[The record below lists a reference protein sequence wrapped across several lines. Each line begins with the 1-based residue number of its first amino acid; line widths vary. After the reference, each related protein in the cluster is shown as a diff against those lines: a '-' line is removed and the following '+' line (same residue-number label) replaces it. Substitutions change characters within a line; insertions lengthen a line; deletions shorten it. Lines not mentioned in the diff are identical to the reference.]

1 MVCAIADERA
11 REETTVHSLQALGWS
26 PFFDQQVTD
35 EEWAR
40 WAPARVVW
48 ESREQYR
55 LSTGDAEWRGELA
68 GRLRH
73 TAASR
78 AELPAVGDWLLAA
91 LRPGEGRATIQR
103 LLARRSQFSRGA
115 AGRSAAEQIVAAN
128 IDSVLLV
135 TSFNRDFNLR
145 RIERYLALAWESG
158 ANPVVVLNKADLCTD
173 HDRWRADMEAVSQGV
188 PVLITSAMRGDGMRE
203 LADTIRQ
210 GGTTA
215 LLGSSG
221 VGKSSLINALLGDG
235 RQSTLT
241 IREDDDRGR
250 HSTTTR
256 QLFCVPSGGVLIDT
270 PGMREL
276 QIWDA
281 EAGLEHAFGDIE
293 LLAGSCRFR
302 DCGHAGEPGC
312 AVVDA
317 VTRGDVA
324 RGRLESYH
332 RLKREDEF
340 LRLRH
345 DEHARMER
353 ARQAKQTG
361 RAIKLMYKLKG
372 KPG

>member
-1 MVCAIADERA
+1 MVCAFERS
-11 REETTVHSLQALGWS
+11 REETAVHSLQALGWS
-26 PFFDQQVTD
+26 PFFDRQITD
-35 EEWAR
+35 EERGR

-48 ESREQYR
+48 ESRERYR
-55 LSTGDAEWRGELA
+55 LSTGEGEWQGELA

-73 TAASR
+73 TATSR
-78 AELPAVGDWLLAA
+78 SQLPAVGDWLLAA
-91 LRPGEGRATIQR
+91 LRPAEGRATIQR

-115 AGRSAAEQIVAAN
+115 AGRPAAEQIVAAN
-128 IDSVLLV
+128 IDTVLLV

-173 HDRWRADMEAVSQGV
+173 HDRWRTDMEAVSQGV
-188 PVLITSAMRGDGMRE
+188 PVLVTSALRGDGITE
-203 LADTIRQ
+203 LAAAIRES
-210 GGTTA
+210 GTTA

-221 VGKSSLINALLGDG
+221 VGKSSLINALLGDE
-235 RQSTLT
+235 RQSTLS

-250 HSTTTR
+250 HNTTTR
-256 QLFCVPSGGVLIDT
+256 QLFCLPQGGVLIDT

-276 QIWDA
+276 QVWDA

-293 LLAGSCRFR
+293 ALASDCRFR
-302 DCGHAGEPGC
+302 DCRHVNEPGC
-312 AVVDA
+312 AVLA
-317 VTRGDVA
+317 AIA
-324 RGRLESYH
+324 RGEVLRERLGSYH

-353 ARQAKQTG
+353 SRKAKQVG
-361 RAIKLMYKLKG
+361 RAIKLLYKLRDK
-372 KPG
+372 